1 MVEVNAANRS
11 AEMRSLD
18 VGCGTAKVEG
28 AIGIDIVP
36 LPEVDV
42 IVDAQSLPYPF
53 ASSSFDV
60 IHMLDLIE
68 HLPDTI
74 GVMEEVHRIARPG
87 ALVYIRVVNWNHRY
101 AAMDPTHVRF
111 FTENSFD
118 FFGKRAGRS
127 YYTKARFDVEDI
139 RYIFDRK
146 AQRWIRSRCILKVLS
161 NYLCNILQGLDF
173 KLRVVK

>member
-1 MVEVNAANRS
+1 MEEANGISRS

-18 VGCGTAKVEG
+18 VGCGTSKVEG
-28 AIGIDIVP
+28 AIGIDIIP

-42 IVDAQSLPYPF
+42 IVDAQRLPYPF
-53 ASSSFDV
+53 ASSSFDA
-60 IHMLDLIE
+60 IHMLDVIE

-74 GVMEEVHRIARPG
+74 GVMEEIHRIARPG
-87 ALVYIRVVNWNHRY
+87 ALVSIRVVNWNHRY
-101 AAMDPTHVRF
+101 AAMDPTHVQF

-118 FFGKRAGRS
+118 FFGKRTGRS
-127 YYTKARFDVEDI
+127 YYTKACFDVEDI

-146 AQRWIRSRCILKVLS
+146 AQRWIRSRRILKLLS
-161 NYLCNILQGLDF
+161 NYLCNILQGLEF